1 MKKKLWIIVL
11 VIVLLCLTIP
21 IPTGI
26 YKDGGTRS
34 YTALSYKI
42 VNWNHMYDG
51 GIYSK
56 TKLYPFPLN
65 FMSIDSL
72 LSREEKN
79 FKKAEESEPNGT
91 HTHEAAEEP
100 QTVSEPISGYCGNTQ
115 TTVYFDDST
124 SYTFMYGE
132 SVTLTDILINLD
144 YDPKKLCK
152 CLPEYTVET
161 EFGTPYGINITSGYA
176 RSDAGQADLTEEQ
189 INKIKEIVLWAKEK
203 AE

>member
-1 MKKKLWIIVL
+1 MKKKLWIIVP
-11 VIVLLCLTIP
+11 VIVLICLTVP
-21 IPTGI
+21 IPTGV

-42 VNWNHMYDG
+42 VDWDHMYDG

-56 TKLYPFPLN
+56 TKIYPFPLN

-72 LSREEKN
+72 LEREEKN
-79 FKKAEESEPNGT
+79 FMGT
-91 HTHEAAEEP
+91 ENPVQSDSHTHEPAAEP
-100 QTVSEPISGYCGNTQ
+100 STVSDPVSGYCGNTQ
-115 TTVYFDDST
+115 TTIYFDDGK

-144 YDPKKLCK
+144 YDSGKLCK

-161 EFGTPYGINITSGYA
+161 EFGTPYGINITSRYA
-176 RSDAGQADLTEEQ
+176 RSETGQADLTEEQ
-189 INKIKEIVLWAKEK
+189 IKKIKEIILWAKDK